1 MSLQTATNPD
11 TGERVILIGDQWKPI
26 TQSATNKQG
35 AKAYLVD
42 NNWITDDAP
51 VAAAAPSEI
60 PAPRKER
67 GIFETIGAPI
77 QAAAEG
83 IISGGGNVM
92 FGGQELLGKGL
103 RAVGNL
109 FPADQTLS
117 GPLAGQRP
125 LNLVQE
131 AGTALAADA
140 ARRRAEAQ
148 ARVAPFKEE
157 YPTST
162 GAGELAAEVAATY
175 PVGGMIAAPLRA
187 VPAAAPLAQA
197 IRTGGFSTGQA
208 VQKGAPIANRLV
220 DLGTRVA
227 GGAVTGG
234 ATAAITNPE
243 EAETGAMIGAAVPL
257 AGTVVNYLAKG
268 AGFLKDAFTG
278 QLAAVKAGKI
288 SREIAGDRIG
298 AIRAALA
305 AAPEDLT
312 AAQAAAGVQNN
323 AFQALGEFANRT
335 DNLSLKLKQQASDDI
350 ALLHRMAEGGNET
363 EARAAYEA
371 SIKRLNELT
380 QDMRNV
386 ELGAANQAAQTIN
399 QLAPQAQQRQA
410 SMINALR
417 EGMPANL
424 PSGAAGI
431 PAPGVSGIHAGTEAL
446 QRGNVADDA
455 ARRLMVARS
464 QAARGGV
471 SEPMIPGV
479 NDRRVGGANQFVSE
493 QWKEASDIFANIAKQ
508 RRAEAG
514 FLERQIGSLEDH
526 GLRPLDAGSITAAI
540 DAKLAAPGLRA
551 SSNMTKVLSAVKD
564 DIANLTAKGGGVIDA
579 HDLYT
584 LRKEGINERIMQI
597 LGQTDPKISAK
608 VTRSVLQEVRPLI
621 DDAIEKAGGTGW
633 RDYLKTYSQNMQA
646 IDQKAMAAQAAKLFD
661 KTPQEYVRLVRGN
674 NPDAVEAIFG
684 PGSYDIFKEM
694 GSKMPTLEKLAAN
707 VERDAAMK
715 TAATAGEE
723 RLSAVVE
730 DIGRSFPRLPSLLR
744 RDVTIGNVT
753 FDELEKRLNKKVALK
768 LQEGMLSGKTALE
781 MLNTLPAS
789 ERAGVLR
796 LLTDPSRYGKTGAA
810 AARAAVM
817 PEPPTNALA
826 PEQENR
832 NALNAP
838 YFEVRGVGS
847 TGR

>member
-77 QAAAEG
+77 EAASQG

-92 FGGQELLGKGL
+92 FGGQRLLGMGL
-103 RAVGNL
+103 EAAGGL
-109 FPADQTLS
+109 FPAQQTMS
-117 GPLAGQRP
+117 GLVTGNRP
-125 LNLVQE
+125 LNPVERAGVFLQE
-131 AGTALAADA
+131 DA
-140 ARRRAEAQ
+140 ARRLAESQ
-148 ARVAPFKEE
+148 GTVAPFKQEF
-157 YPTST
+157 PIST

-380 QDMRNV
+380 EDMRNV

-410 SMINALR
+410 GMVNALR
-417 EGMPANL
+417 G
-424 PSGAAGI
+424 GI
-431 PAPGVSGIHAGTEAL
+431 PVGPPLPGQAVISPATEAA
-446 QRGNVADDA
+446 QQA
-455 ARRLMVARS
+455 AI
-464 QAARGGV
+464 AARGK
-471 SEPMIPGV
+471 PGFLTAGT
-479 NDRRVGGANQFVSE
+479 RSQE
-493 QWKEASDIFANIAKQ
+493 WQETSDIFADIAKQ

-514 FLERQIGSLEDH
+514 FLERQIGSLEDY
-526 GLRPLDAGSITAAI
+526 GLRPLDAGGITAAI
-540 DAKLAAPGLRA
+540 DAKLATPGLRA
-551 SSNMTKVLSAVKD
+551 SPNVVNVLQAVKD

-608 VTRSVLQEVRPLI
+608 VTRKVLEEVRPLI

-817 PEPPTNALA
+817 PQAPTNTLA

-847 TGR
+847 TGK

>member
-1 MSLQTATNPD
+1 MATKYRVQGPD
-11 TGERVILIGDQWKPI
+11 
-26 TQSATNKQG
+26 G
-35 AKAYLVD
+35 AVHVFEGP
-42 NNWITDDAP
+42 DDATP
-51 VAAAAPSEI
+51 AQVEAFAAQTFGAVPAPSGGGI
-60 PAPRKER
+60 PGPRTPAKPKLTGVLGVMEQ
-67 GIFETIGAPI
+67 IGAPI
-77 QAAAEG
+77 QAASEG

-92 FGGQELLGKGL
+92 FGGQRLLGMGL
-103 RAVGNL
+103 EKLGATDTGRA
-109 FPADQTLS
+109 
-117 GPLAGQRP
+117 
-125 LNLVQE
+125 LVE
-131 AGTALAADA
+131 DA
-140 ARRRAEAQ
+140 MRRQAETQ
-148 ARVAPFKEE
+148 ARVAPFKQE

-197 IRTGGFSTGQA
+197 IRSGGFSTGKT
-208 VQKGAPIANRLV
+208 VQKGTPLV
-220 DLGTRVA
+220 ARAADLGIRST
-227 GGAVTGG
+227 GGAITGG

-243 EAETGAMIGAAVPL
+243 ETETGAMIGAAVPL

-288 SREIAGDRIG
+288 SREVAGDRIG

-305 AAPEDLT
+305 AAPDDLT
-312 AAQAAAGVQNN
+312 AAQAAAGVQKN
-323 AFQALGEFANRT
+323 AFQALGAFASKT
-335 DNLSLKLKQQASDDI
+335 DDISLKLKQQAADDI
-350 ALLHRMAEGGNET
+350 AVLQRMAEGGNET

-371 SIKRLNELT
+371 SIKRLNQLT
-380 QDMRNV
+380 EDMRNI

-410 SMINALR
+410 GMVNALR
-417 EGMPANL
+417 G
-424 PSGAAGI
+424 GI
-431 PAPGVSGIHAGTEAL
+431 PVGPPLPGQAVISPVTEAAQQAATAAKGKPGFLTAGT
-446 QRGNVADDA
+446 
-455 ARRLMVARS
+455 RS
-464 QAARGGV
+464 Q
-471 SEPMIPGV
+471 EW
-479 NDRRVGGANQFVSE
+479 Q
-493 QWKEASDIFANIAKQ
+493 QTSDIFADIAKQ

-514 FLERQIGSLEDH
+514 FLERQIGSLEDY
-526 GLRPLDAGSITAAI
+526 GLRPLDAGGITAAI
-540 DAKLAAPGLRA
+540 DAKLATPGLRA
-551 SSNMTKVLSAVKD
+551 SSNMTKVLEAVKD

-633 RDYLKTYSQNMQA
+633 RDYLKTYSQGMQA
-646 IDQKAMAAQAAKLFD
+646 IDQKAMAAQAAKLFKD
-661 KTPQEYVRLVRGN
+661 SPQEYVRLVRGDN
-674 NPDAVEAIFG
+674 TDAVEAIFG

-694 GSKMPTLEKLAAN
+694 GSKMPTLEKLAVG
-707 VERDAAMK
+707 VERTKQMGE
-715 TAATAGEE
+715 AATAGAEKFT
-723 RLSAVVE
+723 SVVE

-768 LQEGMLSGKTALE
+768 LQEGMLSGKSALE

-810 AARAAVM
+810 AARAATM
-817 PEPPTNALA
+817 PANSLA

-847 TGR
+847 TGK

>member
-1 MSLQTATNPD
+1 MMATIAEIRTQYPQYADMPD
-11 TGERVILIGDQWKPI
+11 AVLADALYKKFYSDIPR
-26 TQSATNKQG
+26 ATFD
-35 AKAYLVD
+35 AKVGL
-42 NNWITDDAP
+42 TP
-51 VAAAAPSEI
+51 AAPSGAGMPGPRT
-60 PAPRKER
+60 PAQPKLTGVLGVMEQ
-67 GIFETIGAPI
+67 IGAPI
-77 QAAAEG
+77 QAASEG

-92 FGGQELLGKGL
+92 FGGQRLLGMGL
-103 RAVGNL
+103 EKLGATDTGRFL
-109 FPADQTLS
+109 
-117 GPLAGQRP
+117 
-125 LNLVQE
+125 QE
-131 AGTALAADA
+131 DA
-140 ARRRAEAQ
+140 ARRQAEAQ

-197 IRTGGFSTGQA
+197 IRSGGFSTGKT
-208 VQKGAPIANRLV
+208 VQKGTPLV
-220 DLGTRVA
+220 ARAADLGIRST
-227 GGAVTGG
+227 GGAITGG

-243 EAETGAMIGAAVPL
+243 ETETGAMIGAAVPL

-288 SREIAGDRIG
+288 SREVAGDRIG

-305 AAPEDLT
+305 AAPNDLT
-312 AAQAAAGVQNN
+312 AAQAAAGVQKN
-323 AFQALGEFANRT
+323 AFQALGAFAGKT
-335 DNLSLKLKQQASDDI
+335 DDISLKLKQQAADDI
-350 ALLHRMAEGGNET
+350 AVLQRMAEGGNET
-363 EARAAYEA
+363 EARSAYEA
-371 SIKRLNELT
+371 SIKRLNQLT

-399 QLAPQAQQRQA
+399 QLAPQMQQRQTG
-410 SMINALR
+410 MVNALR
-417 EGMPANL
+417 G
-424 PSGAAGI
+424 GI
-431 PAPGVSGIHAGTEAL
+431 PVGPPLPGQAVISPVTEAAQQAATAAKGKPGFLTAGT
-446 QRGNVADDA
+446 
-455 ARRLMVARS
+455 RS
-464 QAARGGV
+464 Q
-471 SEPMIPGV
+471 EW
-479 NDRRVGGANQFVSE
+479 Q
-493 QWKEASDIFANIAKQ
+493 QTSDIFADIAKQ

-514 FLERQIGSLEDH
+514 FLERQIGSLEDY
-526 GLRPLDAGSITAAI
+526 GLRPLDAGGITAAI
-540 DAKLAAPGLRA
+540 DAKLATPGLRA
-551 SSNMTKVLSAVKD
+551 SSNMTKVLEAVKD

-633 RDYLKTYSQNMQA
+633 RDYLKTYSQGMQA
-646 IDQKAMAAQAAKLFD
+646 IDQKAMAAQATKLFKD
-661 KTPQEYVRLVRGN
+661 SPQEYVRLVRGN

-694 GSKMPTLEKLAAN
+694 GSKMPTLEKLAVG
-707 VERDAAMK
+707 VERTKQMGE
-715 TAATAGEE
+715 AATAGAEKFT
-723 RLSAVVE
+723 SVVE
-730 DIGRSFPRLPSLLR
+730 DVGRSFPRLPSLLR

-753 FDELEKRLNKKVALK
+753 FDELEKRLNKKVAIK

-810 AARAAVM
+810 AARAATM
-817 PEPPTNALA
+817 PANNLA

-832 NALNAP
+832 NALAQ
-838 YFEVRGVGS
+838 
-847 TGR
+847 